1 MIILQFTIY
10 DLQHTSALIPLTS
23 VLLSPLRGSCHTH
36 VHQTGVYTP
45 ACDVVAPLGLRVY
58 ASYGDTHSP
67 TSTQGV
73 AHGLYMFK
81 PFRLIGTVLKE
92 SFTLNS

>member
-1 MIILQFTIY
+1 MVLICDDIWGNIISFHPLGVP
-10 DLQHTSALIPLTS
+10 IPSITF
-23 VLLSPLRGSCHTH
+23 H
-36 VHQTGVYTP
+36 TGVYTP
-45 ACDVVAPLGLRVY
+45 TGVNTPACDVAAPLGLRVY

-81 PFRLIGTVLKE
+81 PFRLISTVLKE
-92 SFTLNS
+92 SLTLNS

>member
-1 MIILQFTIY
+1 MVLICDDIWSNIISVHPFG
-10 DLQHTSALIPLTS
+10 IPIPSITF
-23 VLLSPLRGSCHTH
+23 H
-36 VHQTGVYTP
+36 TGVYAPTGVDTP
-45 ACDVVAPLGLRVY
+45 VCDVFAPLGLRVY

-81 PFRLIGTVLKE
+81 PFRLISAVLE
-92 SFTLNS
+92 GSLTLNS